1 MFDPSQAALEHSECA
16 SVFQRHEIVFVELEQ
31 LDHDTRE
38 HVHGEEHVLRPRAA
52 LILRDENLSA
62 GVRHG
67 AF

>member
-1 MFDPSQAALEHSECA
+1 MFDPSQSALGHSECA
-16 SVFQRHEIVFVELEQ
+16 SVFQRHQIVFIELERP
-31 LDHDTRE
+31 DHDTRV
-38 HVHGEEHVLRPRAA
+38 HVHVEEHVVQPRAA